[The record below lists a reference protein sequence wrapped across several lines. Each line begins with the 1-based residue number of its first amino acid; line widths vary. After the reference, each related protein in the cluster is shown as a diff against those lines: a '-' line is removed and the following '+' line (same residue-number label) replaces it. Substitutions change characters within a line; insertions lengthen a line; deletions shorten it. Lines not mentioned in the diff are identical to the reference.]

1 MSPAAR
7 RTPRPTD
14 PASPDVAGP
23 ASGPP
28 AASIPAPA
36 DPIAF
41 QVLNEI
47 GIIDQLAQNRAARAL
62 GPALNL
68 SQFVVLNHFTRLG
81 GPRSLVQLA
90 GAMQVTKGA
99 MTNTVT
105 RLAAKGLVRVE
116 PDPADGR
123 GKLVSLT
130 EAGAAARGQ
139 ALADLSVGLADLM
152 RDIAQD
158 DLDAALPF
166 LRRLRI
172 WFDTHR

>member
-1 MSPAAR
+1 MSPATR
-7 RTPRPTD
+7 RTPRPTP
-14 PASPDVAGP
+14 PASADAVGP
-23 ASGPP
+23 APGPP
-28 AASIPAPA
+28 AADTPAPA

-62 GPALNL
+62 GPDLNL

-90 GAMQVTKGA
+90 GAMQVTKAA

-105 RLAAKGLVRVE
+105 RLAAKGLVRVQ

-130 EAGAAARGQ
+130 DAGASARAQ
-139 ALADLSVGLADLM
+139 ALADLSAGLADLV
-152 RDIAQD
+152 RDFAPG
-158 DLDAALPF
+158 DLGAALPF